1 MTILLIRH
9 GRPDIRTD
17 QCRTASG
24 WADWVEHYDRAGL
37 DPALP
42 PPAETLAAV
51 RDCRY
56 FVCSSLPRSQESA
69 TALGVTPD
77 LCDAAF
83 RELEMPRPG
92 WRTPKLPLTVWLFLF
107 RLLWLLGYS
116 ARCESVSDG
125 KARAQTC
132 ADRLAALAATH
143 GTVAFVGHGALIWLI
158 ARHLKATGW
167 TGPRKA
173 PRQHW
178 GFGVYRRPPQP

>member
-1 MTILLIRH
+1 MTLILIRH

-17 QCRTASG
+17 QCLTASG

-42 PPAETLAAV
+42 PPAETLAV
-51 RDCRY
+51 IRDCRY

-77 LCDAAF
+77 LCDATF

-132 ADRLAALAATH
+132 ADQLAALAATH

-158 ARHLKATGW
+158 ARHLKAAGW